1 MYQKRRQ
8 RFMEKLPDNSIALF
22 FSGKAPY
29 KVGDEKYPFSVD
41 RSYYWMTGLDKEN
54 MILLVGNIQGMTYE
68 YLFKNLQNGSEEEY
82 CQKMHRIFLK
92 SKKYTK

>member
-1 MYQKRRQ
+1 MYQKRRL

-41 RSYYWMTGLDKEN
+41 KEKVALYDRHILIITRRRSKR
-54 MILLVGNIQGMTYE
+54 
-68 YLFKNLQNGSEEEY
+68 SS
-82 CQKMHRIFLK
+82 C
-92 SKKYTK
+92 